1 MKSKYIFILFILS
14 IVLVGCDKN
23 QEVLFDLDNEK
34 KEYVD
39 VAISVEWSPEEVY
52 RDGVKIEEEPTKALS
67 YEKECQ
73 IDNFWI
79 IKLSGP
85 GYERNIEDFQYIEGS
100 SGIARVT
107 SDINEEKILFILA
120 NTNNPNLGLN
130 TNMTGNDLYKLYKS
144 INSNEDAENN
154 EYKNLLMCND
164 GKLRFD
170 FTTNSVNVKLT
181 RCLAKIEFNFELNT
195 EDITIESVQLKN
207 IDRSLYYL
215 EPILRQRTDRPYKYI
230 DYEKHTDNLPK
241 YKETVTYEWYVPR
254 NTSETRVGGDNN
266 KSATY
271 IEVIAKDKVGT
282 FYKYK
287 VYPGSK
293 LQSSYDIIEN
303 RKYIINVKFNG
314 VKDVDSNPNLTEFEI
329 LDLKDTLSDCYII
342 NPSTKTK
349 HIRIPVTRVNQ
360 LCNDSKYGAID
371 QTKVFDNSTPWKID
385 LVWTDNQNII
395 SRTENN
401 KILIEKNYG
410 EGIDDYFEIV
420 VPANFN
426 TYVHMEN
433 RSPVAPL
440 RQRMYNSTF

>member
-1 MKSKYIFILFILS
+1 
-14 IVLVGCDKN
+14 
-23 QEVLFDLDNEK
+23 
-34 KEYVD
+34 
-39 VAISVEWSPEEVY
+39 
-52 RDGVKIEEEPTKALS
+52 
-67 YEKECQ
+67 
-73 IDNFWI
+73 
-79 IKLSGP
+79 
-85 GYERNIEDFQYIEGS
+85 
-100 SGIARVT
+100 
-107 SDINEEKILFILA
+107 
-120 NTNNPNLGLN
+120 
-130 TNMTGNDLYKLYKS
+130 
-144 INSNEDAENN
+144 
-154 EYKNLLMCND
+154 MCND

-329 LDLKDTLSDCYII
+329 LDLKDKLSNCYII

-360 LCNDSKYGAID
+360 FWNDSKYGAID

-426 TYVHMEN
+426 TYGNIFVGIYKDEDDSGTKNGTETYLWTWHLWVTNYNPYSDNIFTPYSGKEN
-433 RSPVAPL
+433 NKYIYNVNNGELHRYNGDAWTNGIYSDKFIMDRNLGAITNSQYAWPVYSLYYQYGRMIPTVGEYVGIYKFNSDNINNSNTEWLGQGLIAKSSTQLSMRDAIDKNTTFIFTSP
-440 RQRMYNSTF
+440 